1 MDQGIPPT
9 SLKPRN
15 INKLS
20 PFYHYCKWY
29 IENFF
34 VFFHFR
40 SDPDGS
46 GREKV
51 TQFPEKLSRFPRQI
65 VPRGNGFR
73 HERTAGTVNAPS
85 RGEIR

>member
-20 PFYHYCKWY
+20 PFYHYCKWD
-29 IENFF
+29 IEFF
-34 VFFHFR
+34 PVFFRF
-40 SDPDGS
+40 SGDSGGP

-65 VPRGNGFR
+65 VPCGNGFR
-73 HERTAGTVNAPS
+73 HERTVGTANASCPD
-85 RGEIR
+85 EIR